1 MLGTIKQSNSAV
13 TAKKQKQKQK
23 QKREFVVC
31 ADMVCADMVFA

>member
-1 MLGTIKQSNSAV
+1 MLGTTKQSNSAV

-31 ADMVCADMVFA
+31 ADMVFA